1 MKNLK
6 KQPLFVAAFALIF
19 VLVSCGGDDGNSPT
33 ETEKDIV
40 LSALKGTWA
49 INSSSSSFGNTGL
62 DGSGSSVTF
71 TETGFSFT
79 GPVTDYV
86 SGGSYT
92 VIEDGS
98 FTDLEVVIVSEAITL
113 NGDPVLTMNNDKTQ
127 ITITFSTV
135 EAEGRVS
142 GLGDYLVVLDIQ

>member
-40 LSALKGTWA
+40 LSALKGTWT
-49 INSSSSSFGNTGL
+49 INSSSSFGNTGL

-71 TETGFSFT
+71 TETGFSFS
-79 GPVTDYV
+79 GSVTDYV

-92 VIEDGS
+92 VNEDGS
-98 FTDLEVVIVSEAITL
+98 FTDVAVVIVSEAITL
-113 NGDPVLTMNNDKTQ
+113 NGDPVLSMNSDKTQ